1 MAFRSIADL
10 VMLLRVYA
18 MYNRSRILLGILIA
32 LYIPV
37 VIVNLVRN
45 SMYSYSTKLQVA
57 IQEAPLGNEWICTET
72 GSTEPPFIVYLTAVL
87 QILLSALFCVLS
99 IVQFAR
105 HSLEMHRVLGK
116 WQWNRYMKLLV
127 QESVVYF
134 IVNLLDRVAMLL
146 NYFVQWSPGA
156 VASFAVAVF
165 AFMPFILAPH
175 LIISV
180 RELHSR
186 VVGQHIDSGFGLG
199 SQLLS
204 GNDIVFAGAEERI
217 EEE

>member
-1 MAFRSIADL
+1 
-10 VMLLRVYA
+10 
-18 MYNRSRILLGILIA
+18 MYSRSRILLGILIT

-37 VIVNLVRN
+37 VIVNLVLN
-45 SMYSYSTKLQVA
+45 SMYSYPPKLQVA
-57 IQEAPLGNEWICTET
+57 IQEAPLGNEWICAQAET
-72 GSTEPPFIVYLTAVL
+72 VVPPSIIYLTAAL

-99 IVQFAR
+99 IVQFAK

-127 QESVVYF
+127 QESVMYF
-134 IVNLLDRVAMLL
+134 LVNLLDK
-146 NYFVQWSPGA
+146 
-156 VASFAVAVF
+156 VAVLLIDF
-165 AFMPFILAPH
+165 GGWLPGTIAPVTMLSFTPFILAPR

-180 RELHSR
+180 RELDSR